1 MSPGGQ
7 TVPVS
12 QRYRYSRRRNG
23 KRQSSDGL
31 AEGWVV
37 KGLVVNESPQDMQEL
52 IREDTQGL
60 HLSEWVIQPP
70 LQLKIDL
77 SEMVI
82 LLDHS
87 QAGEVEQRAQTGAT
101 LMRHGGLAALLLP
114 RGVGGGLDPG

>member
-1 MSPGGQ
+1 VSPGGQ

-37 KGLVVNESPQDMQEL
+37 KGLVVNESPQDMQEFVH
-52 IREDTQGL
+52 EDTQGL
-60 HLSEWVIQPP
+60 HFSERVILPP
-70 LQLKIDL
+70 LQMRIDL

-82 LLDHS
+82 LLEHS
-87 QAGEVEQRAQTGAT
+87 QAGEVEHRA
-101 LMRHGGLAALLLP
+101 
-114 RGVGGGLDPG
+114 